1 MYCGANKYIDINEGS
16 TVGGQ
21 RPYTRVATAKSAFIQ
36 GIEATYRAAQTSA
49 QSDRLALPQGRCTGA
64 AVGMVQRETS
74 NFGVSIEQF
83 VSEEGHLDAQEGMTT
98 L

>member
-36 GIEATYRAAQTSA
+36 GIEATYRAGQASA
-49 QSDRLALPQGRCTGA
+49 QSDRLALPQD
-64 AVGMVQRETS
+64 AVPVPPWEWCKEKRPTSESQSGSLFQRR
-74 NFGVSIEQF
+74 G
-83 VSEEGHLDAQEGMTT
+83 T
-98 L
+98 LMHKRA